1 MDRIKG
7 KVALISGGAR
17 GQGATEAALFVREG
31 ASVVIG
37 DVRDDQ
43 CKATADG
50 INAKFAAQSGGKAVR
65 AVHLDVTR
73 AADWRLAVE
82 TCVREFGGLDILIN
96 NAGIFN
102 MSGLE
107 ETSEEL
113 WDSIVNINQKGV
125 WLGMKE
131 CVPAMRKRGGG
142 AIVNISSVAGL
153 TGSTGST
160 AYHGTKGAVRLLT
173 KAAAVQYGPEK
184 IRVNSVHPG
193 IINTEM
199 IDIVPKGMRE
209 AVNGMVP
216 LRREGTAED
225 VAKLVL
231 FLASDDSSYCTGAEF
246 VVDGGLTAI

>member
-1 MDRIKG
+1 MDRLKG

-17 GQGATEAALFVREG
+17 GQGAAEARLFVREG
-31 ASVVIG
+31 AKVVIG
-37 DVRDDQ
+37 DVRDDLCHETANQ
-43 CKATADG
+43 INGEAGTKAA
-50 INAKFAAQSGGKAVR
+50 R

-73 AADWRLAVE
+73 AADWRMAVDS
-82 TCVREFGGLDILIN
+82 CVRDFGGLDILVN

-125 WLGMKE
+125 WLGMKA

-160 AYHGTKGAVRLLT
+160 AYHGSKGAVRLLS
-173 KAAAVQYGPEK
+173 KQAAVEFGPEK
-184 IRVNSVHPG
+184 VRVNSVHPG
-193 IINTEM
+193 IINTQM
-199 IDIVPKGMRE
+199 VDIVPQDQRT
-209 AVNGMVP
+209 AISRLVP

-225 VAKLVL
+225 VANLVL
-231 FLASDDSSYCTGAEF
+231 FLASDDASYVTGAEF

>member
-1 MDRIKG
+1 MDRLKG

-17 GQGATEAALFVREG
+17 GQGATEAALFAGEG
-31 ASVVIG
+31 AKVVIG
-37 DVRDDQ
+37 DVRDDL
-43 CKATADG
+43 CKATAEE
-50 INAKFAAQSGGKAVR
+50 INTKSGAKSGKAVH

-73 AADWRLAVE
+73 AADWRLAVD

-131 CVPAMRKRGGG
+131 CVPALRKRGGG
-142 AIVNISSVAGL
+142 SIINISSVAGL

-193 IINTEM
+193 IINTQM

-209 AVNGMVP
+209 AFNHMVP

-246 VVDGGLTAI
+246 VVDGGLNAI

>member
-1 MDRIKG
+1 MDRLKG

-17 GQGATEAALFVREG
+17 GQGAAEARLFVGEG
-31 ASVVIG
+31 AKVVIG
-37 DVRDDQ
+37 DVLDDQ
-43 CKATADG
+43 CRKTAEE
-50 INAKFAAQSGGKAVR
+50 INARTGAKSAV

-73 AADWRLAVE
+73 AADWRGAVDF
-82 TCVREFGGLDILIN
+82 CQREFGGLDILVN

-107 ETSEEL
+107 DTSEEL

-125 WLGMKE
+125 WLGMKNV
-131 CVPAMRKRGGG
+131 VPAMRQRGAG

-173 KAAAVQYGPEK
+173 KAAAVQYAREK

-193 IINTEM
+193 LIATQMVDIIPAGQRAQFNT
-199 IDIVPKGMRE
+199 IVPMG
-209 AVNGMVP
+209 
-216 LRREGTAED
+216 REGKPEE
-225 VAKLVL
+225 VANVVL
-231 FLASDDSSYCTGAEF
+231 FLASDDASYVTGAEF
-246 VVDGGLTAI
+246 VVDGGLNAT